1 MISIKILLSNNHI
14 YIHHYFSLK
23 VFLCIVIQKIVIEL
37 KPNHRTYNKT
47 SKKTKMKKRFLRLLF
62 LSGTVLALLTACEYD
77 YNAPA
82 PPKPAPPAG
91 DTISYS
97 QDIQPFWDAKCVS
110 CHAGSVPPNLLPAVS
125 YLEVVPYLIPNNP
138 ETSELYTV
146 CQPGGSMAVY
156 GKVTTVEL
164 DLLYR
169 WIYAGAKND

>member
-1 MISIKILLSNNHI
+1 
-14 YIHHYFSLK
+14 
-23 VFLCIVIQKIVIEL
+23 
-37 KPNHRTYNKT
+37 
-47 SKKTKMKKRFLRLLF
+47 MKNRFLRLLF

-77 YNAPA
+77 YNAPS